1 MDHTQEPLVGCRASP
16 SSDPVSGSEYELSEG
31 TSGAESDAL
40 SDEDPDDDEEEE
52 EDEDDGEYNDNIDN
66 TDGDNEGSDA
76 AEDQPNPAQTQ
87 RDIFTQPVPADW
99 EPTNPFQEQF
109 LMFIQSIH
117 THCNTEAVMEAVLR
131 KVVADQPI
139 HQGAWQTLK
148 NTTPE
153 VFACAIMQFV
163 PDHVHEILS
172 LTPEE
177 HTLERIQQLPRV
189 TRSDEKSWGAYLHIV
204 EDNIRQQ
211 RRARQRKRPD
221 SRTDRPKY
229 LYATNARGLGTRKP
243 ISR

>member
-1 MDHTQEPLVGCRASP
+1 M
-16 SSDPVSGSEYELSEG
+16 SGSEYELSEG

-66 TDGDNEGSDA
+66 TDDDNEGSDT
-76 AEDQPNPAQTQ
+76 AEDQPIPAQTQ

-163 PDHVHEILS
+163 PDHVQEILS
-172 LTPEE
+172 LAPEE
-177 HTLERIQQLPRV
+177 LTLERIQQLPRV
-189 TRSDEKSWGAYLHIV
+189 TRSDEKSWGAYLRTV

-229 LYATNARGLGTRKP
+229 LYATNARGLGTRNP